1 VRSRHLGVLTC
12 FIFLLHLTASAQST
26 SGTISGLVTDSSG
39 GVIVGADVL
48 LENDATNVQYSAKT
62 NRDGMY
68 LLAGIPPGTYRL
80 QVAKIGFKALIKPD
94 IVLSV
99 QSALA
104 INFTLPVGAAS
115 EVVTVEAGVPL
126 LNTQNGAIS
135 TVVSRKYIENMPLNG
150 RSFQDLILLT
160 PGIATNT
167 PQAAGT
173 TLNGNSGEFSV
184 NGQRTESNY
193 YTVDGVSANVGIYP
207 GLLGP
212 GTTGSV
218 AAATALGTT
227 QSLVSLGAL
236 QEFRVQSSTYSAE
249 YGRNPGGQFSFVTRS
264 GTNDVHGTV
273 FDYFRNDVFDA
284 NNWFN
289 DYFGKPRPPLRQ
301 NDFGGTL
308 GGPVTVP
315 RLYRGKDRT
324 FFFFSYE
331 GLRLTQPQ
339 AASIAYVPSSSVR
352 QATPAP
358 LQQVLQAFPIGNAGD
373 LGNGLSEF
381 IGTWS
386 NPSTLDAY
394 SIRLDHSLNA
404 TTKVFFR
411 FGDTGSSVSARGT
424 GNSTVPSAVQRTLL
438 SSRTYTFGATNALS
452 SRRSNEFRFNYSTTS
467 ATLTSTLDGFGGALP
482 ADLFQIHQLPGPPR
496 PFQISVGLAF
506 GPYFTELTEQKNL
519 GLQKQWNL
527 TDSFTELIGRHELK
541 LGIDYRRLAPV
552 EEPGSP
558 TVQYFFLGQR
568 EVEANNPDIAESF
581 NFADVHPLY
590 TNFSAFAQDEW
601 KLTQRLSLSMGL
613 RWEVNPPTGVTK
625 GVLPL
630 TVQGAND
637 LSTMTLA
644 PAGTRPWATTWYNF
658 APRLGGAFVLE
669 NTPRFETV
677 LRGGGGLFF
686 DTAQQSGSFGFEG
699 PNYQA
704 SSTLGSLFGNPT
716 AFPLSSTE
724 ALPAIPQS
732 PLPPYGPIE
741 AYPAHL
747 QLPYVIEWNA
757 TVEQEIGKSEALSA
771 AYVGSHT
778 SRLLEQ
784 RQILVTPSN
793 PNFTY
798 VTLNQNGPT
807 ADYNALQIQ
816 FQRAMSEGLTV
827 LASYTYAHSIDY
839 GSTNVTF
846 PYLRGNSDFDVRHN
860 FSAAASYDVP
870 SIDRSRLAR
879 ALIDHWGVDTRL
891 TARTG
896 FPVSLEGSKVINP
909 ATGQFFYS
917 GLNLVPAEP
926 VYLYSSQY
934 PGGRSINPAAFAVPP
949 SAGVGDAPR
958 NFLRGFGAW
967 QLDLALRR
975 DFPLYEELKL
985 QFRAE
990 AFNALNHPNFGYI
1003 NPNLGQINFGQ
1014 ALRTLNASLGVLSP
1028 LYQMGGPRSMQFA
1041 LRLTF

>member
-1 VRSRHLGVLTC
+1 MRHLLSLACLTLFVLT
-12 FIFLLHLTASAQST
+12 TVRGQST
-26 SGTISGLVTDSSG
+26 NGTISGLVTDSSG
-39 GVIVGADVL
+39 AVIVGADVL

-62 NRDGMY
+62 NRDGIY
-68 LLAGIPPGTYRL
+68 LLAAIPPGTYRL
-80 QVAKIGFKALIKPD
+80 QVAKIGFKALIKPN

-115 EVVTVEAGVPL
+115 EVVTVEAGIPL
-126 LNTQNGAIS
+126 LNTENGAVS

-160 PGIATNT
+160 PGVATNT

-193 YTVDGVSANVGIYP
+193 YTVDGASANVGIYP

-218 AAATALGTT
+218 AAATALGTS

-264 GTNDVHGTV
+264 GTNELRGTV
-273 FDYFRNDVFDA
+273 FDYFRNNVFDA

-289 DYFGKPRPPLRQ
+289 NYFGKPIPPLRQ

-308 GGPVTVP
+308 GGPVTIP

-339 AASIAYVPSSSVR
+339 AASISYVPSSSLR
-352 QATPAP
+352 QDTPAP
-358 LQQVLQAFPIGNAGD
+358 LQQVLAAFPIGNGSN
-373 LGNGLSEF
+373 LGSGLSEF
-381 IGTWS
+381 VGTWS
-386 NPSTLDAY
+386 NPSSIDAY

-404 TTKVFFR
+404 ATKVFFR
-411 FGDTGSSVSARGT
+411 FGDTDSSVSARGT
-424 GNSTVPSAVQRTLL
+424 GNSTAPSAVQKTLL
-438 SSRTYTFGATNALS
+438 TSRTYTFGATNAFS
-452 SRRSNEFRFNYSTTS
+452 SRRSNEFRLNYSTTS
-467 ATLTSTLDGFGGALP
+467 ASLTSSLDDFGGAQP
-482 ADLFQIHQLPGPPR
+482 ADLLQIHQLVGPPGS
-496 PFQISVGLAF
+496 FQLSLGLAF
-506 GPYFTELTEQKNL
+506 GPYFTELTEQKNV
-519 GLQKQWNL
+519 GLQRQWNL

-541 LGIDYRRLAPV
+541 LGIDYRRLTPT
-552 EEPGSP
+552 EKPGSP
-558 TVQYFFLGQR
+558 SVLYFFFGQN
-568 EVEANNPDIAESF
+568 EVEANSPDIAESF

-601 KLTQRLSLSMGL
+601 KVAERLSLSIGV
-613 RWEVNPPTGVTK
+613 RWEVNPPTGVTR
-625 GVLPL
+625 GALPL
-630 TVQGAND
+630 TVEGASD

-658 APRLGGAFVLE
+658 APRLGGAYVVE
-669 NTPRFETV
+669 NSPRFETV

-704 SSTLGSLFGNPT
+704 SNTLGSLFGNPT
-716 AFPLSSTE
+716 TFPLSPTE
-724 ALPAIPQS
+724 ALPAIPQI
-732 PLPPYGPIE
+732 PVPPYGSIE

-747 QLPYVIEWNA
+747 QLPYTIEWNA
-757 TVEQEIGKSEALSA
+757 TVEQEIGKSQAVSV
-771 AYVGSHT
+771 AYVGSHA

-798 VTLNQNGPT
+798 VTFSQNGPT

-816 FQRAMSEGLTV
+816 FQRVMSQGLTA

-839 GSTNVTF
+839 GSTSVTF

-860 FSAAASYDVP
+860 FSAAVSYDLP
-870 SIDRSRLAR
+870 NIDGSKLAR
-879 ALIDHWGVDTRL
+879 ALIDHWGVDTRFM
-891 TARTG
+891 ARTG
-896 FPVSLEGSKVINP
+896 FPVSLDGSNAINP

-917 GLNLVPAEP
+917 GLDLVSGQP
-926 VYLYSSQY
+926 VYLYSTQY
-934 PGGRSINPAAFAVPP
+934 PGGRSINPAAFTVPP
-949 SAGVGDAPR
+949 SGGVGDAPR
-958 NFLRGFGAW
+958 NFARGFGAW
-967 QLDLALRR
+967 QLDLAVRR
-975 DFPLYEELKL
+975 DFPLYEGLRL

-990 AFNALNHPNFGYI
+990 AFNVLNHPNFGYI
-1003 NPNLGQINFGQ
+1003 NPNLGQSNFGQ
-1014 ALRTLNASLGVLSP
+1014 ALSTLNASLGVLSP

-1041 LRLTF
+1041 LKLTF